1 MDDKNATT
9 GLDVGRQI
17 PARRHDAGSGANE
30 TPDGLDASNEAL
42 RDAVEDAPTNTSS
55 TDIELVPVFDR
66 AHRVPKI

>member
-1 MDDKNATT
+1 
-9 GLDVGRQI
+9 
-17 PARRHDAGSGANE
+17 
-30 TPDGLDASNEAL
+30 LDASNEAL